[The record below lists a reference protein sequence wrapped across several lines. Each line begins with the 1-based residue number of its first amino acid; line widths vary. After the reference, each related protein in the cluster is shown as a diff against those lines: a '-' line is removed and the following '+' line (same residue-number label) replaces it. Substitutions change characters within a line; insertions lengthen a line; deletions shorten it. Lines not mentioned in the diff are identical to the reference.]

1 MAYLRSVDLSPG
13 VTKRQIW
20 NRMIGDART
29 RPPKRAIF
37 TRSDRPSRGEVTNRL
52 QEPFD
57 AISSDELPL
66 AVWCTVDASTLHS
79 GRSRKFR
86 IGS

>member
-1 MAYLRSVDLSPG
+1 MRSVAFSPG

-20 NRMIGDART
+20 KRMIGDART
-29 RPPKRAIF
+29 SPPKRAIF
-37 TRSDRPSRGEVTNRL
+37 TRSDSPSSGEVTKRL

-57 AISSDELPL
+57 AISSDEVPL
-66 AVWCTVDASTLHS
+66 AEWCAFVASTLHS